1 VDVYA
6 LNHELAS
13 DNNLQGNAYVFVL
26 ESRVSAFPCCD
37 AATTI
42 AQRDEASVYVGGTEA
57 VEEVCLAGDFAF
69 VEVGV
74 AEFSD
79 VDLTSS

>member
-6 LNHELAS
+6 LNQKSAS

-26 ESRVSAFPCCD
+26 KGCVSAFPCCD

-42 AQRDEASVYVGGTEA
+42 AQRDEAGVYVGGTEA

-69 VEVGV
+69 VEVGI

-79 VDLTSS
+79 VNLPSS